1 MAKAAK
7 KGVKNASPPKDSMA
21 ATGEP
26 ENIDK
31 IRDIL
36 FGSKER
42 QYEQKFSSLETAIQ
56 KEISDLRSETKKSM
70 ASLENFIKKELTSLG
85 DQLRSEQDERHEAM
99 EDAAAQLDNAR
110 KALER
115 KLGQLSDKTVAAQR
129 DLQEQ
134 LLQQSK
140 SLLEEIHDRHE
151 ALGADLDAA
160 VRELRNEKTDRIE
173 LANMLMEVALRL
185 KEEFEL
191 PPAE

>member
-7 KGVKNASPPKDSMA
+7 KGVKNASTAKEN
-21 ATGEP
+21 ATSPAEP

-42 QYEQKFSSLETAIQ
+42 QYDQKFSSIETTVH
-56 KEISDLRSETKKSM
+56 KEIGDLRNETKKSL
-70 ASLENFIKKELTSLG
+70 ASLENYVKKELTSLG
-85 DQLRSEQDERHEAM
+85 EQLRTEQDERLESN
-99 EDAAAQLDNAR
+99 DALVGKIDDARRALD
-110 KALER
+110 R
-115 KLGQLSDKTVAAQR
+115 KLTQLSDKTVSGQR

-140 SLLEEIHDRHE
+140 SLLEEIHEKHE
-151 ALGADLDAA
+151 SLSSDLERAA
-160 VRELRNEKTDRIE
+160 RELRQDKTDRVE

-185 KEEFEL
+185 KDEFEL
-191 PPAE
+191 PPTD

>member
-1 MAKAAK
+1 MAKATK
-7 KGVKNASPPKDSMA
+7 KGVKNASPPKDSVTA
-21 ATGEP
+21 AGEP

-56 KEISDLRSETKKSM
+56 KEISELRSETKKSL
-70 ASLENFIKKELTSLG
+70 ASLETFVKKEFASLA
-85 DQLRSEQDERHEAM
+85 DQLRTEQEERHEAI

-115 KLGQLSDKTVAAQR
+115 KLGQLSDKTMASQR

-140 SLLEEIHDRHE
+140 NLLEEIHDKHDS
-151 ALGADLDAA
+151 LGADLEAA

-185 KEEFEL
+185 KEEFDL
-191 PPAE
+191 PQAE

>member
-7 KGVKNASPPKDSMA
+7 KGVRNSTPPKDS
-21 ATGEP
+21 ATAVAEP

-42 QYEQKFSSLETAIQ
+42 QYDQKFASLETAIQ
-56 KEISDLRSETKKSM
+56 KEISDLRGETKKSL
-70 ASLENFIKKELTSLG
+70 ASLETFVKKELASLG
-85 DQLRSEQDERHEAM
+85 DQLRTEQEERHEAM
-99 EDAAAQLDNAR
+99 EDAAAKLDNAR

-115 KLGQLSDKTVAAQR
+115 KLGQLSDKTVAGQR

-140 SLLEEIHDRHE
+140 SLLEEIHDKHE
-151 ALGADLDAA
+151 ALSADLDAA

-185 KEEFEL
+185 KEEFDL
-191 PPAE
+191 PQAE

>member
-7 KGVKNASPPKDSMA
+7 KGVKNSSSPKDS
-21 ATGEP
+21 ATVAGEP

-42 QYEQKFSSLETAIQ
+42 QYEQKFASLETAIQ
-56 KEISDLRSETKKSM
+56 KEISDLRGETKKSL
-70 ASLENFIKKELTSLG
+70 ASLENFVKKELASVG
-85 DQLRSEQDERHEAM
+85 DQLRAEQEERHEAM

-115 KLGQLSDKTVAAQR
+115 KLGQLSEKTVAGQR

-140 SLLEEIHDRHE
+140 SLLEEIHDKHE
-151 ALGADLDAA
+151 ALGADLEAA

-185 KEEFEL
+185 KEEFDL
-191 PPAE
+191 PPTE

>member
-7 KGVKNASPPKDSMA
+7 KSVKNASTAKENSTSPA
-21 ATGEP
+21 EP

-42 QYEQKFSSLETAIQ
+42 QYDQKFSSIETTVH
-56 KEISDLRSETKKSM
+56 KEIGDLRNETKK
-70 ASLENFIKKELTSLG
+70 ALATLENYVKKELTSLG
-85 DQLRSEQDERHEAM
+85 EQLRTEQDERLESNDTLLGKID
-99 EDAAAQLDNAR
+99 DARRALD
-110 KALER
+110 R
-115 KLGQLSDKTVAAQR
+115 KLTQLSDKTVSGQR

-140 SLLEEIHDRHE
+140 SLLEEIHEKHE
-151 ALGADLDAA
+151 SLSNDLERAA
-160 VRELRNEKTDRIE
+160 RELRQDKTDRVE

-185 KEEFEL
+185 KDEFEL
-191 PPAE
+191 PPTD